1 MTTNGQPHADTDP
14 QRDAGDQ
21 AQDPGVPGVDGRTAD
36 PSLETRKETAT
47 GVGGSDHRSIG
58 LHQRDQTSEPGNTE
72 DSNAPLR
79 LTALMNLTEERPP
92 KIGVAIR
99 KLNHGDNAKDRNWF
113 EELLRQTVPE
123 RAWEILQL
131 DDEWQQVLSFAVG
144 FGVDHFPLCEDYLEM
159 QIEWWQEEPHE
170 YEEGGPYSILR
181 DGIPFQLMGFTWDEL
196 HAMWEGQ
203 QRRNGLSALALLMMV
218 PQEAGATYAYEEL
231 LGMRQ
236 AWLESAADKIPEKTL
251 RRIPEGGITLERL
264 EKAVKGTHLEAAH
277 LAGMWFQ
284 GTTGTFFLDNFIDQD
299 EFSGYSDP
307 WEEDNIEYATTEWRK
322 AKDILD
328 QIEKLT
334 AWLEEDLP
342 ERFEQMLELILGR
355 LEEIPENSS
364 EENSSEENSSEE
376 NSTEGK

>member
-1 MTTNGQPHADTDP
+1 MKKA
-14 QRDAGDQ
+14 A
-21 AQDPGVPGVDGRTAD
+21 
-36 PSLETRKETAT
+36 
-47 GVGGSDHRSIG
+47 
-58 LHQRDQTSEPGNTE
+58 
-72 DSNAPLR
+72 
-79 LTALMNLTEERPP
+79 
-92 KIGVAIR
+92 
-99 KLNHGDNAKDRNWF
+99 
-113 EELLRQTVPE
+113 
-123 RAWEILQL
+123 
-131 DDEWQQVLSFAVG
+131 
-144 FGVDHFPLCEDYLEM
+144 
-159 QIEWWQEEPHE
+159 
-170 YEEGGPYSILR
+170 PYSILR

-203 QRRNGLSALALLMMV
+203 QRRNGLSALALLMML
-218 PQEAGATYAYEEL
+218 PHEAGATYAYEEL

-376 NSTEGK
+376 NSSEENSTEGK

>member
-21 AQDPGVPGVDGRTAD
+21 AEDPGVCGVGGRTAD
-36 PSLETRKETAT
+36 LDLETGKETAT
-47 GVGGSDHRSIG
+47 GVGGSDHRSIE
-58 LHQRDQTSEPGNTE
+58 LHQRDETTEPGSTE

-79 LTALMNLTEERPP
+79 LTALMELTEERPP
-92 KIGVAIR
+92 KISVAIR
-99 KLNHGDNAKDRNWF
+99 KLNHGDNTEDRTWF

-131 DDEWQQVLSFAVG
+131 DDEWQQVLSFAVR
-144 FGVDHFPLCEDYLEM
+144 FGVEHFPLCEGYLEM
-159 QIEWWQEEPHE
+159 QIEWQQEEPDHE
-170 YEEGGPYSILR
+170 YEQGGPYRLLR
-181 DGIPFQLMGFTWDEL
+181 EGIPFELLAFTWDEL
-196 HAMWEGQ
+196 HGMWESQ
-203 QRRNGLSALALLMMV
+203 QRRSGLGALALLSTV
-218 PQEAGATYAYEEL
+218 PQYEDDGEF

-236 AWLESAADKIPEKTL
+236 AWLESAADMIPEKTL

-264 EKAVKGTHLEAAH
+264 RKAVKGTHLEAAH
-277 LAGMWFQ
+277 LAGEWFYAS
-284 GTTGTFFLDNFIDQD
+284 TGNFFLDSIVDQD
-299 EFSGYSDP
+299 EFNGYDDP
-307 WEEDNIEYATTEWRK
+307 WDEETIEYATREWGK
-322 AKDILD
+322 AKEILD
-328 QIEKLT
+328 EIWKLT